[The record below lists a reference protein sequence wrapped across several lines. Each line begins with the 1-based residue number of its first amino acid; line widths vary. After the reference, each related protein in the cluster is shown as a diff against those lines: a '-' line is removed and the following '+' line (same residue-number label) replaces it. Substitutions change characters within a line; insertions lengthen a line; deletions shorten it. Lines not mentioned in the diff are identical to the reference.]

1 MSKLFAG
8 LEKLGLSNVKDLDI
22 FEKEEKKS
30 QGVNKVVKVANVL
43 EEKDMIYDRTFKC
56 PVCDREFKSKV
67 IMSGKAKLVSV
78 DTDLRPKYQ
87 ETDCIKYDAI
97 VCNCCGYAALNRF
110 FNTATYAQ
118 CKLIKENISRNFR
131 PMDFGEPTYSYDDAI
146 LRYQLAL
153 ANAVVKKAKASE
165 RAYICLK
172 TAWLYR
178 GKAENLDMSLV
189 DYQEKLEEC
198 RNEEK
203 NFITNAYEGF
213 VSALSKEIP
222 PICGMDEPTF
232 MYVTADLARRCKD
245 YDVAKKLVS
254 QILVSRNA
262 NQKVKDRARDLKD
275 IIKQELS
282 DSDM

>member
-1 MSKLFAG
+1 MSGLFAG
-8 LEKLGLSNVKDLDI
+8 LEKLGLSNVKDMDI
-22 FEKEEKKS
+22 FEKEE
-30 QGVNKVVKVANVL
+30 NKVQGPKKEIKVAHVL
-43 EEKDMIYDRTFKC
+43 EEKDMIFDRTFRC

-67 IMSGKAKLVSV
+67 VMSGKAKLVSV

-87 ETDCIKYDAI
+87 GIDCIKYDAI
-97 VCNCCGYAALNRF
+97 VCDCCGYAALNRF

-118 CKLIKENISRNFR
+118 SKMIKENISRNFR
-131 PMDFGEPTYSYDDAI
+131 PIDFGDVTYSYDDAI

-153 ANAVVKKAKASE
+153 ANAVVKKSKASE

-178 GKAENLDMSLV
+178 GKAESLDMSYV
-189 DYQEKLEEC
+189 DYEEKLEEC

-203 NFITNAYEGF
+203 KFIANAYEGF
-213 VSALSKEIP
+213 ISALSKEIP

-254 QILVSRNA
+254 QIIISRTA
-262 NQKVKDRARDLKD
+262 AEKVKDRARDLKEL
-275 IIKQELS
+275 IKQELS
-282 DSDM
+282 EINI